1 MQKMTVANK
10 FDEVVNFITG
20 DGQVSM
26 SQDEI
31 IDFLLDRKAKSI
43 KKNVNRKLT
52 ERQIKNEE
60 IKTVLFKV
68 LADESKTVKDL
79 MQMDEVVNAD
89 DNVTSAR
96 LSGILTQLVK
106 NGEMKA
112 IKDGKVN
119 SYTVA

>member
-31 IDFLLDRKAKSI
+31 VEFLLDRKAKSI
-43 KKNVNRKLT
+43 KKNGNRKLT

-60 IKTVLFKV
+60 IKTILFKV
-68 LADESKTVKDL
+68 LADDTKTVKDL
-79 MQMDEVVNAD
+79 MQMDEVVNSD

-112 IKDGKVN
+112 VKDGKVN